1 MRPLRRRR
9 WGMVGSRMSPGSLG
23 ATRKR
28 CGTAR
33 RTWPN
38 CHKTEPPAGSGKKG
52 GRKAGKEGPAGLVEA
67 VQEAVV
73 DRTAGSPVD
82 PEIRWTNRSPQEI
95 ARELAEQGYGACRD
109 T

>member
-1 MRPLRRRR
+1 MRRSRRRK
-9 WGMVGSRMSPGSLG
+9 WDMAGCRMWPSSLG

-38 CHKTEPPAGSGKKG
+38 CHRTKPPAASEKKG
-52 GRKAGKEGPAGLVEA
+52 GRKPASEAQPGLVEA

-95 ARELAEQGYGACRD
+95 ARELAE
-109 T
+109 